1 MAKKGGPPPAR
12 TAKRKKRGHSQATR
26 LAHAGRDPKRYHG
39 FVNPP
44 VFRGSTVLYPSFA
57 SLEANDQEFSYGR
70 LGTPTTKALAQA
82 IAELEGGHAT
92 VLTPSG
98 LSAIAATLTA
108 LLSAGDHVLVS
119 DSVYRPTRR
128 FCDQVLARFGVETTY
143 YDPLVG
149 ARIAELIQDNTKVV
163 FTESP
168 GSQTFEVQDVPAIAE
183 AAHAGGAFVVL
194 DNTWATPLFFKPF
207 TNGVDA
213 SIQAATKYIVG
224 HADAMLGAITA
235 TKAVFPLI
243 ARAHEQL
250 GLCPG
255 PEDAYLGLRGLRSL
269 GVRLARHQ
277 ASGLELARWLQVQP
291 EVARV
296 IHPGLL
302 GDQGHALWQRDFTG
316 ASGLFAIVLKRASK
330 KAMGT
335 MLDGLE
341 LFGMGYSWGGFESLI
356 LPFDPRAYRTA
367 TAWTDKGPAL
377 RLHVGLEDVDD
388 LKADLEAGFARLRA
402 NS

>member
-1 MAKKGGPPPAR
+1 MAQKGGPPPAR
-12 TAKRKKRGHSQATR
+12 PARRNKRGQDQATR
-26 LAHAGRDPKRYHG
+26 LAHAGREPKRYHG

-44 VFRGSTVLYPSFA
+44 VFRGSTVLYPSVA

-98 LSAIAATLTA
+98 LSAIATTLTA

-149 ARIAELIQDNTKVV
+149 GRIADLMQDNTKVV

-168 GSQTFEVQDVPAIAE
+168 GSQTFEVQDIPAIAE
-183 AAHAGGAFVVL
+183 AAHAAGARVVL

-207 TNGVDA
+207 THGADV

-224 HADAMLGAITA
+224 HADAMLGAVTA
-235 TKAVFPLI
+235 TKAVFPSI

-277 ASGLELARWLQVQP
+277 ASGLELAEWLKLRP

-296 IHPGLL
+296 IHPALPR
-302 GDQGHALWQRDFTG
+302 DQGHALWQRDFTG
-316 ASGLFAIVLKRASK
+316 ASGLFAMVLKRASK
-330 KAMGT
+330 KAVAA

-377 RLHVGLEDVDD
+377 RLHVGLEDVGD
-388 LKADLEAGFARLRA
+388 LKADLEAGFVRLRA

>member
-1 MAKKGGPPPAR
+1 MSKKPSR
-12 TAKRKKRGHSQATR
+12 QKQDTR
-26 LAHAGRDPKRYHG
+26 LAHAGREPKRFHG

-44 VFRGSTVLYPSFA
+44 IYRGSTVLFPSVA
-57 SLEANDQEFSYGR
+57 SLETNDQEFTYGR
-70 LGTPTTKALAQA
+70 LGTPTVRALEEA
-82 IAELEGGHAT
+82 IAELEGGHDT
-92 VLTPSG
+92 LLTPSG
-98 LSAIAATLTA
+98 LSAIATTLLA
-108 LLSAGDHVLVS
+108 LVSAGDHVLIS

-128 FCDQVLARFGVETTY
+128 FCDHVLKRLGVETTY

-149 ARIAELIQDNTKVV
+149 AGIGDLIKGNTKVV

-168 GSQTFEVQDVPAIAE
+168 GSQTFDVQDIPAIAD
-183 AAHAGGAFVVL
+183 AAHATGATLVL

-207 TNGVDA
+207 AHGVDV

-235 TKAVFPLI
+235 TKAAWPAI
-243 ARAHEQL
+243 ARTHEDL
-250 GLCPG
+250 GLCVG

-277 ASGLELARWLQVQP
+277 ASGLELARWLGQRP

-296 IHPGLL
+296 IHPALPS
-302 GDQGHALWQRDFTG
+302 DPGHALWKRDFTG
-316 ASGLFAIVLKRASK
+316 ASGLFAIVLKPVSHDAV
-330 KAMGT
+330 AA
-335 MLDGLE
+335 MLDRLE

-356 LPFDPRAYRTA
+356 LPFDPSAYRTA
-367 TAWTDKGPAL
+367 TIWPKQGPAL

-388 LKADLEAGFARLRA
+388 LKADLEAGFARLVA
-402 NS
+402 QA

>member
-1 MAKKGGPPPAR
+1 MAQKGGPPTAR
-12 TAKRKKRGHSQATR
+12 PAKRKKRGQATR
-26 LAHAGRDPKRYHG
+26 LAHAGREPKRYYG

-128 FCDQVLARFGVETTY
+128 FCDQVLARFGVEATY
-143 YDPLVG
+143 YNPLVG
-149 ARIAELIQDNTKVV
+149 GRIAELMQSNTKVV

-183 AAHAGGAFVVL
+183 AAHAAGVLVVL

-207 TNGVDA
+207 THGVDV

-235 TKAVFPLI
+235 TKRVFPLI
-243 ARAHEQL
+243 ARTHEQL

-269 GVRLARHQ
+269 DVRLARHQ
-277 ASGLELARWLQVQP
+277 ASGLELARWLELQP

-296 IHPGLL
+296 IHPALPS
-302 GDQGHALWQRDFTG
+302 DQGHALWRRDFTG

-330 KAMGT
+330 KALAA

-367 TAWTDKGPAL
+367 TAWIHRGPAL
-377 RLHVGLEDVDD
+377 RLHVGLEDVYD
-388 LKADLEAGFARLRA
+388 LKADIEAGFARLRA